1 LHATFFASSRSDTI
15 DSAFGG
21 MIAFC
26 IIIGDSIP
34 HVITA
39 VVPNID
45 KMPVLWLLA
54 NRRAIIAI
62 TTMGISY
69 PLTLYRDIAKVC
81 QLAAVQTIRLLTA

>member
-1 LHATFFASSRSDTI
+1 MSLLLRASRSDTT

-39 VVPNID
+39 VVPKID
-45 KMPVLWLLA
+45 EMPVLWLLA
-54 NRRAIIAI
+54 NRRAVIII

-69 PLTLYRDIAKVC
+69 PLTLYRDISKVRHS
-81 QLAAVQTIRLLTA
+81 AAVQTISLLMD